1 MATGTYT
8 LLGRPRLDGNPSRAV
23 GAASRSLLRP
33 LVDAVPTA
41 RSRPRPVWMLLYV
54 LLPLCM
60 GLFALLDYGRV
71 SGGLRTLADGGVVV
85 LVMGLAAVWVRVN
98 RRALSQVPFDPETE
112 TGPTDLRLE
121 VHEPSPLVIHLGRT
135 IHDRTREFSG
145 SDGM

>member
-1 MATGTYT
+1 
-8 LLGRPRLDGNPSRAV
+8 
-23 GAASRSLLRP
+23 
-33 LVDAVPTA
+33 
-41 RSRPRPVWMLLYV
+41 MLLYV